1 MAVDVA
7 TGRWSPQDTTRFE
20 CDFDLHGVVGVRLV
34 DARTSDVTTVR
45 RQLGLPPTT
54 LDRDPDIVVRFVD
67 ALPARPLTYVG
78 VHDTGFHEDEFLVLR
93 GRGGAPARTRLPFD
107 TIGGRPEIVCERG
120 VPVVPHLLAIVNLT
134 ALSKDVLPLH
144 ASAFNVDGA
153 GVLVTGWA
161 KGGKTES
168 LLAAARQ
175 GAHYVG
181 DEWVYITPDR
191 TMLGLPEPIR
201 LWAWHLDQLPEVW
214 KGRPARQRGRVTAW
228 RTLARGTRAAAGTS
242 GPVRGIA
249 RKALPVLERQAYVQV
264 PPQQLFGASKMDLR
278 GHLDT
283 AVLVMSH
290 SSAEITTQ
298 QAGAREVST
307 RMAASLAEE
316 RAPFMTHYRHFRFGC
331 PDASS
336 HLVETAAEIEQR
348 LLALHFDGRPAAV
361 VRHPYPC
368 DIGSLGEAVLA
379 AASETRKQAM
389 AAEKE
394 GGA

>member
-1 MAVDVA
+1 MAFNIS
-7 TGRWSPQDTTRFE
+7 TGRSHAEETVTQG
-20 CDFDLHGVVGVRLV
+20 CDFDLHGLVGVRLV
-34 DARTSDVTTVR
+34 DARAADVATVR
-45 RQLGLPPTT
+45 GQLGLAPTT
-54 LDRDPDIVVRFVD
+54 LDRDPDIVVRFVES
-67 ALPARPLTYVG
+67 LPVGALTYVG
-78 VHDTGFHEDEFLVLR
+78 VHDTGFHDDEFLVLR

-107 TIGGRPEIVCERG
+107 AIGRTPEIVCERG

-144 ASAFNVDGA
+144 ASAFNVDGT

-214 KGRPARQRGRVTAW
+214 KARPAGQRGRVTAW
-228 RTLARGTRAAAGTS
+228 RTLARATHAAAGTS
-242 GPVRGIA
+242 GPARGIA
-249 RKALPVLERQAYVQV
+249 RRALPVLERQAYVQV
-264 PPQQLFGASKMDLR
+264 PPEQLFGAGKMDLR
-278 GHLDT
+278 GHLDA

-290 SSAEITTQ
+290 SSAQITCA
-298 QAGAREVST
+298 QAGPRELST
-307 RMAASLAEE
+307 RMTASLAEE
-316 RAPFMTHYRHFRFGC
+316 RAPFLTHYRQFRFGC
-331 PDASS
+331 PDRSS
-336 HLVETAAEIEQR
+336 ELVETAAEIEAR
-348 LLALHFDGRPAAV
+348 LLTLHFDGRPAAV

-368 DIGSLGEAVLA
+368 DIGALGEAVLA
-379 AASETRKQAM
+379 AASATREPAV
-389 AAEKE
+389 AVERE
-394 GGA
+394 GAL